1 MAEETERAL
10 STHRRRRGVAKA
22 SITRL
27 STRLKDLEA
36 DVSQP
41 ATIDHAQRMQQ
52 KLDTLDADFRAH
64 HHNIVDLTDSEDSLA
79 REQDVLDEHDD
90 LVAELAG
97 RIKQLIT
104 ACSSSDTT
112 PHKIAARRLAHVRK
126 TLSDVSTAVGA
137 LGEGSDDVHRLHQY
151 QEQLIDLKGDLSET
165 RSVLLTLELAESDGL
180 ASELASLEKQ
190 VFDSFVEIKKKLSS
204 STSPSTASSLPAP
217 DSKGVKLPKLDV
229 PTFDGNLLDWRC
241 FWEQFRVSVHDRS
254 SLSDSEKL
262 VYLQH
267 SLKDGSAKN
276 VIEGLSRSGDN
287 Y

>member
-10 STHRRRRGVAKA
+10 SRRRGVAKA

-90 LVAELAG
+90 LVAELAV